1 MVLID
6 VIIVLITFTIE
17 TYLVELVPPTSNIIH
32 QNLVGGEFKFNRCPD
47 HNDHDDDDD
56 GDDDDDDG
64 DDDDDDQ
71 KSDNVVD
78 MKQVVNS
85 PFD

>member
-1 MVLID
+1 MVIFTIVALID

-47 HNDHDDDDD
+47 HNDHDDDND
-56 GDDDDDDG
+56 DDDDDDG
-64 DDDDDDQ
+64 DD
-71 KSDNVVD
+71 
-78 MKQVVNS
+78 S
-85 PFD
+85 PDLYLV

>member
-1 MVLID
+1 MNDVAIFTIKVLID

-17 TYLVELVPPTSNIIH
+17 TYLVELVPPTSNVIH

-56 GDDDDDDG
+56 DDGDDDDDDG
-64 DDDDDDQ
+64 DD
-71 KSDNVVD
+71 
-78 MKQVVNS
+78 S
-85 PFD
+85 PDLYLV

>member
-32 QNLVGGEFKFNRCPD
+32 QNLVGGEFKFNRCPE
-47 HNDHDDDDD
+47 HNDHDDGDDDDDDDGGD

-64 DDDDDDQ
+64 DD
-71 KSDNVVD
+71 
-78 MKQVVNS
+78 S
-85 PFD
+85 PDLYLV

>member
-17 TYLVELVPPTSNIIH
+17 TYLVELVPPTPNVIH
-32 QNLVGGEFKFNRCPD
+32 QNLVGGELKFNRCPD
-47 HNDHDDDDD
+47 EQDDDDAR

-64 DDDDDDQ
+64 GGGDDDDGGRDD
-71 KSDNVVD
+71 DD
-78 MKQVVNS
+78 RGG
-85 PFD
+85 DDDE